1 MTKKQLHDRI
11 IKLNGWNPNDLKK
24 HEIKILNERTQDL
37 ANLSDYGI
45 KLEELRINIER
56 RYEMMLS
63 DVEQRLKTIK
73 DHFNKILEE
82 ALAEIQ
88 NTLVFH
94 KTQNM
99 ANLKDLEKDLNSLK
113 QKEKKKPPKGIVF
126 DMYTDDSL
134 DNLFEFMNGF
144 KEEFFGMILS
154 KCILKSADEM
164 KEVIIRFKV

>member
-1 MTKKQLHDRI
+1 
-11 IKLNGWNPNDLKK
+11 
-24 HEIKILNERTQDL
+24 
-37 ANLSDYGI
+37 
-45 KLEELRINIER
+45 
-56 RYEMMLS
+56 MLS
-63 DVEQRLKTIK
+63 DVESRLKNIK

-113 QKEKKKPPKGIVF
+113 QKEKKKPPKGIIF

-154 KCILKSADEM
+154 KCILKGTEEM
-164 KEVIIRFKV
+164 KDVLIKFKLQYLNNLVQGPLMFPSELFRYFEKEVTRKIISPSKNYGKVISAVSPSSEFSSEFTKNLG